1 MLKKISVIAV
11 MMAAG
16 ILVSQACADEAQGPN
31 TSVRPATPRYA
42 PRPTA
47 RRSYSAPPTL
57 PWPAYANYG
66 NPVGSS
72 YSKAAGLRSGQIF
85 GTFGNRPAD
94 ARARGAY

>member
-1 MLKKISVIAV
+1 MLKPIRVFAL

-16 ILVSQACADEAQGPN
+16 IMVGQALADDTVN
-31 TSVRPATPRYA
+31 TTQQPTATA
-42 PRPTA
+42 PQRPTA

-72 YSKAAGLRSGQIF
+72 YSRAAGLRSGQIF

-94 ARARGAY
+94 ARARGSY